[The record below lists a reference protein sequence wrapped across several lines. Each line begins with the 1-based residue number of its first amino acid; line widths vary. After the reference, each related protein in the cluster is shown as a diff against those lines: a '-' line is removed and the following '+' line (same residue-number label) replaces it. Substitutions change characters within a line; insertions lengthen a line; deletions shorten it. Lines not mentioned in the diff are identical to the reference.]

1 MKAYRSMMKTRILND
16 LQYRTAAISGIVTQ
30 LFFGFIQ
37 ILMFYAFY
45 REQPSAA
52 PLEFRS
58 TVSYIWLRQA
68 FLAFFMTWYDHEI
81 LASIQSGT
89 IAMDLCR
96 PIHLY
101 PAWFVRTF
109 ATRFA
114 RVTLRCGLI
123 LLVAFLIPAPF
134 GLMPPVSFGALV
146 LFLVSML
153 LGSLVFTAMTML
165 IYVSAFHMVSTAGLV
180 QVSSLLL
187 DFLCGTL
194 LPLPFFPQTLYRILT
209 RLPFGAASDVP
220 FRIYSGELTGS
231 AMGSAIAFQL
241 FWLILLTVFGFLW
254 CQHSIRRTVI
264 YGG

>member
-1 MKAYRSMMKTRILND
+1 MRAYGSMMKTRFLND
-16 LQYRTAAISGIVTQ
+16 LQYRTAAVSGIVTQ
-30 LFFGFIQ
+30 LFFGLIQ
-37 ILMFYAFY
+37 ILTLYVFY
-45 REQPSAA
+45 REHPSGA
-52 PLEFRS
+52 PLAFQS
-58 TVSYIWLRQA
+58 AVSYIWLRQA

-81 LASIQSGT
+81 LQSIQSGT

-96 PIHLY
+96 PIRLY
-101 PAWFVRTF
+101 PSWFVRTF

-114 RVTLRCGLI
+114 RAALRCGPI
-123 LLVAFLIPAPF
+123 LLVAFLIPSPF
-134 GLMPPVSFGALV
+134 GLMIPVSLWALV

-165 IYVSAFHMVSTAGLV
+165 VYVAAFHMVSTAGLV

-194 LPLPFFPQTLYRILT
+194 LPLPFYPQALYRILV

-220 FRIYSGELTGS
+220 FRIYSGELTGA
-231 AMGSAIAFQL
+231 AMGVAIASQL
-241 FWLILLTVFGFLW
+241 FWLILLTIFGYLW